1 MADLKYELQA
11 ELGALVE
18 GADGWQ
24 GAAAQAFGAHID
36 RRRQVLDTA
45 EQALLASAQ
54 ALEEYATRLERA
66 QESCLRA
73 EQQARAAGLRIAGD
87 QVDPSS
93 LLPPEPSRLL
103 VAADVSRQLAEV
115 AVEGMWAS
123 TQLAS
128 ALAPQEQLARRAE
141 WLLGDRSGLKPAGF
155 LTDLMRGPTRFF
167 WEMGLGG
174 DRLLGAAAMAG
185 LGNGRGMEE
194 LGQEYQAMLRY
205 AEEHP
210 SEAVQA
216 FIGSDQVHEAWAD
229 GHPGEAIGLAA
240 ANLATVL
247 NPEEEGTKALQGLEE
262 EARLGR
268 QERLLRDAPPQL
280 HPDDLALGTTL
291 PVLPAFGKVEIDPR
305 KFTQYSMDASNSTA
319 GGKWKGFEDLGYD
332 VHSTEGRATAAQ
344 DVTAQLEAQLS
355 TAPAVLT
362 AKTKFGPRYRV
373 AVEIVGSN
381 GRRATL
387 TTYWQIDNGS
397 DRPRLITNWVSVHR

>member
-1 MADLKYELQA
+1 MADVKYELQA

-24 GAAAQAFGAHID
+24 GPAAQAFGAHIG
-36 RRRQVLDTA
+36 RRWQVLDTA

-123 TQLAS
+123 SQLAS
-128 ALAPQEQLARRAE
+128 ALAPQEQLARKAE
-141 WLLGDRSGLKPAGF
+141 WLLGDRSGLTPGGF
-155 LTDLMRGPTRFF
+155 LTDLIRGPTRFF
-167 WEMGLGG
+167 WEMGLAG

-185 LGNGRGMEE
+185 LGKGRGLEE

-247 NPEEEGTKALQGLEE
+247 NPEEEGTKALQGVSQEE
-262 EARLGR
+262 RIAR
-268 QERLLRDAPPQL
+268 QERLVGEQAMLSNPAP
-280 HPDDLALGTTL
+280 GTTVRHL
-291 PVLPAFGKVEIDPR
+291 PNIDQADIDVR
-305 KFTQYSMDASNSTA
+305 KFSEYSLNPDNA
-319 GGKWKGFEDLGYD
+319 GNKGKWQGFRAIGYNMD
-332 VHSTEGRATAAQ
+332 TSEGRSAAAQ
-344 DVTAQLEAQLS
+344 DVTTQLRS
-355 TAPAVLT
+355 TLADVPAT
-362 AKTKFGPRYRV
+362 FDRTTEYGPRWIARV
-373 AVEIVGSN
+373 RIVGPN
-381 GRRATL
+381 GRSATL
-387 TTYWQIDNGS
+387 VTVWQIDNGGAV
-397 DRPRLITNWVSVHR
+397 PRLITNWVEAHS